1 LARTYLLCDLWE
13 HLFLPH
19 LLHLKIWYTNE
30 FEFLSNEIHGEKE
43 KKIKVLNKVYNEKMD
58 SGTYLFAMYY
68 KQWLKVSSDAGEPLL
83 PIVPLPSRPSY
94 RSSRRMSSD
103 STISNSSINPNL

>member
-1 LARTYLLCDLWE
+1 
-13 HLFLPH
+13 LFLPH

-68 KQWLKVSSDAGEPLL
+68 KQWLKVSGGAGEPPL